1 MYKMRKDLIL
11 FIVFII
17 FFLVRGICIFNIID
31 VKILLGWV
39 RGYEENYE
47 SG

>member
-11 FIVFII
+11 FIIIFI

-39 RGYEENYE
+39 RGYEENYMN
-47 SG
+47 G